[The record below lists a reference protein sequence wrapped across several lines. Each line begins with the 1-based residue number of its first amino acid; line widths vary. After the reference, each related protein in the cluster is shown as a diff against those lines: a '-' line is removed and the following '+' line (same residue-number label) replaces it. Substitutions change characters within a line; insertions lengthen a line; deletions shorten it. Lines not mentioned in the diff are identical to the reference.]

1 MDKQSLEQKF
11 DEIYK
16 NHLKKLERDAKNRE
30 YQKKHY
36 ELNADKICKKKRE
49 QRLRKKIERELAE
62 KKQSKVKDN
71 KSSTQDDEF
80 ESESSG
86 FESE

>member
-11 DEIYK
+11 DEIYQ
-16 NHLKKLERDAKNRE
+16 NHLKKLKRDANNRK
-30 YQKKHY
+30 YQKTHY
-36 ELNADKICKKKRE
+36 KKNADKICKKKRE
-49 QRLRKKIERELAE
+49 QRLRKKIEREMAE
-62 KKQSKVKDN
+62 KEQSKVKDN

-80 ESESSG
+80 ESDSSG